1 MVTEPDLFFLTLKTR
16 LQDAVLKYHMSS
28 FQLLRVIS
36 KDLTQEQMIHTG
48 WIWK

>member
-16 LQDAVLKYHMSS
+16 MQDAVLKYHMSF

-48 WIWK
+48 WIWE